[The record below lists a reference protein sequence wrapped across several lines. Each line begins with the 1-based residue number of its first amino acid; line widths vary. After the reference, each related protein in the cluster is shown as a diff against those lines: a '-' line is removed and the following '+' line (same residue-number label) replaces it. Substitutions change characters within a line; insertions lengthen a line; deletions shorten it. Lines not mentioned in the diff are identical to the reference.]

1 MRVGV
6 TLDEAGRLRLARVEN
21 QRLLVSVSTG
31 DGLTFSTPVKITR
44 EPEDIYADG
53 ENRPKVAVARD
64 GTVLLT
70 WVQSLGRG

>member
-6 TLDEAGRLRLARVEN
+6 TLDEAGRLWLAKVEN
-21 QRLLVSVSTG
+21 QRLVVSLFTD
-31 DGLTFSTPVKITR
+31 DGLTFSTSVAVTPK
-44 EPEDIYADG
+44 PESISTTG

-70 WVQSLGRG
+70 WVQSIGRG